1 LGPGEKRVVAV
12 FQDESSF
19 HVNEFKKTTWYTRD
33 PCGVI
38 IFTLANRMRP
48 EQQRL
53 MKKGWG
59 WIIHISDFVEKENGC
74 FIVYN
79 QEGIV
84 VRDARCITYP
94 GMSGDPWWNHK
105 QLLTQVNNMISIFD
119 KAYPGC
125 IALFV
130 FDQSSAHASLR
141 PDALHAFD
149 MNKGNGGK
157 QRKQKDTI
165 IPMSNP
171 HPEFCGKPQKITTEA
186 SEAKGL

>member
-1 LGPGEKRVVAV
+1 
-12 FQDESSF
+12 
-19 HVNEFKKTTWYTRD
+19 
-33 PCGVI
+33 
-38 IFTLANRMRP
+38 MRP

-94 GMSGDPWWNHK
+94 GMSSDPWWNHK

-119 KAYPGC
+119 EAYPGC

-130 FDQSSAHASLR
+130 FDQSLAHALLR